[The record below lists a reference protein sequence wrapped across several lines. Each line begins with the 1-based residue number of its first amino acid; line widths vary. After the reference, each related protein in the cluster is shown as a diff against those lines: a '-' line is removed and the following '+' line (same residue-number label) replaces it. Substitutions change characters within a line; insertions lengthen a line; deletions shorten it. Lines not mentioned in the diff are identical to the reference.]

1 MAAAAHDSKL
11 AELDGKL
18 EPIIKRFVVL
28 YASRKARLIRSS
40 QQSPGWQLAS
50 RKWHTRHRCLSTC
63 EISQAPPDSEA
74 QSARQAHGFRLPSE
88 LLEMSTL
95 RALEDAVVAEWFSGY
110 TSPRYARLA
119 IGPLFGELSLKL
131 KESAAAKD
139 PCRILVWS
147 GHDTSLGG
155 IL

>member
-1 MAAAAHDSKL
+1 MIYRCSKVRVGSSPRANGILDTVVSAH
-11 AELDGKL
+11 
-18 EPIIKRFVVL
+18 V
-28 YASRKARLIRSS
+28 RLFR
-40 QQSPGWQLAS
+40 
-50 RKWHTRHRCLSTC
+50 
-63 EISQAPPDSEA
+63 APPDSEA

-131 KESAAAKD
+131 KESAAAQD